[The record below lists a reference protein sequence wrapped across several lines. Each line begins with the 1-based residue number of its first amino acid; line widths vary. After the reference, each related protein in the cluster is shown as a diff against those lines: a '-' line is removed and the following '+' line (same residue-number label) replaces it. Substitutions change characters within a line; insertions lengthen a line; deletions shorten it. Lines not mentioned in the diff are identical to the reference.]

1 MPSLASSQEPWL
13 LLEVAHFFLCPSW
26 LLPKNLDSFP
36 KLDQVGLIP
45 RTIWGL
51 TISPPLSPDVL
62 VRLRLTS
69 TRRCETHL
77 ASPSSRPW
85 LSRDSSHTSGWTI
98 WGLTAPSQE
107 PWLFPEVGP
116 AQGGGGGSLGFLG
129 LSILSF
135 RRTTPPSSAAAD
147 HFVGAGDDGDDG
159 GDLEGFQALVADLL
173 LSLLPAPSSGDLL
186 VTLDFLSRL
195 LDALLACEL
204 RFRSLVLSAAARNP
218 SALSRPPLDRL
229 VADLLDRALKALDL
243 CNAASLAL
251 LSLRPWRRH
260 AHIAASALLLQNP
273 NPNPR
278 LRRARRALHK
288 LLSDPVLLRSASFG
302 SAGSSGGAHAR
313 SLSWSVSKNW
323 AAGRPPPPPP
333 QPAADLSGGLAL
345 AVYTMSSVLGLAMW
359 ALAAAVPC
367 GGCGA
372 GAATAFS
379 PAAAPPRIL
388 RWAAAMAAL
397 QERIAE
403 ELRRRER
410 KGGAAG
416 CLRRCRGWRGAGAAA
431 ELDEACRAMEAG
443 LGPLER
449 QVRSVFHRIACG
461 RAEVLH
467 CLGHSAT
474 TAAAAP
480 RASPQAN
487 SAASASAA
495 SASASAVAAAAIIPV
510 ALERVV

>member
-1 MPSLASSQEPWL
+1 MAATEP
-13 LLEVAHFFLCPSW
+13 
-26 LLPKNLDSFP
+26 
-36 KLDQVGLIP
+36 
-45 RTIWGL
+45 
-51 TISPPLSPDVL
+51 
-62 VRLRLTS
+62 
-69 TRRCETHL
+69 
-77 ASPSSRPW
+77 
-85 LSRDSSHTSGWTI
+85 
-98 WGLTAPSQE
+98 
-107 PWLFPEVGP
+107 
-116 AQGGGGGSLGFLG
+116 QGGGGGSLGFLG

-135 RRTTPPSSAAAD
+135 RRTATSSSAAAD

-260 AHIAASALLLQNP
+260 AHIAAPPSSSKTLTLTHP
-273 NPNPR
+273 TPPP
-278 LRRARRALHK
+278 RARRALDK
-288 LLSDPVLLRSASFG
+288 LLSDPVLLRSPSFG

-323 AAGRPPPPPP
+323 AAGRPIPQP

-359 ALAAAVPC
+359 ALAAAVPW

-372 GAATAFS
+372 GAPRPS
-379 PAAAPPRIL
+379 P
-388 RWAAAMAAL
+388 
-397 QERIAE
+397 
-403 ELRRRER
+403 RRRR
-410 KGGAAG
+410 RRGSSGGRRRWRRSRSGSRRSCGAASGRAARWG
-416 CLRRCRGWRGAGAAA
+416 CLRRCRGWRGAG
-431 ELDEACRAMEAG
+431 
-443 LGPLER
+443 
-449 QVRSVFHRIACG
+449 
-461 RAEVLH
+461 
-467 CLGHSAT
+467 GH
-474 TAAAAP
+474 
-480 RASPQAN
+480 
-487 SAASASAA
+487 
-495 SASASAVAAAAIIPV
+495 
-510 ALERVV
+510 

>member
-1 MPSLASSQEPWL
+1 MAATEP
-13 LLEVAHFFLCPSW
+13 
-26 LLPKNLDSFP
+26 
-36 KLDQVGLIP
+36 
-45 RTIWGL
+45 
-51 TISPPLSPDVL
+51 
-62 VRLRLTS
+62 
-69 TRRCETHL
+69 
-77 ASPSSRPW
+77 
-85 LSRDSSHTSGWTI
+85 
-98 WGLTAPSQE
+98 
-107 PWLFPEVGP
+107 
-116 AQGGGGGSLGFLG
+116 QGGSGGSLGFLG

-135 RRTTPPSSAAAD
+135 RRTTPPSFAAAD

-204 RFRSLVLSAAARNP
+204 RFRSLILSAAARNP
-218 SALSRPPLDRL
+218 SALSRPPLD
-229 VADLLDRALKALDL
+229 VKALDL

-260 AHIAASALLLQNP
+260 ARIAASALLLQNP
-273 NPNPR
+273 NPNPNPR
-278 LRRARRALHK
+278 LRRARRALDK
-288 LLSDPVLLRSASFG
+288 LLSDPVLLRSPSFG

-323 AAGRPPPPPP
+323 AAGRPIPPP

-372 GAATAFS
+372 GAPTAFS

-403 ELRRRER
+403 ELRRREQ
-410 KGGAAG
+410 KGGAVGLLAEMQRVERSG
-416 CLRRCRGWRGAGAAA
+416 RSLMAMVGEEEEEDTTSVREEDDAVSAAAA
-431 ELDEACRAMEAG
+431 ELDAACRAMEAG

-449 QVRSVFHRIACG
+449 QVRSVFHRIVRG
-461 RAEVLH
+461 RTEVLH
-467 CLGHSAT
+467 CLGHSV

-495 SASASAVAAAAIIPV
+495 SASASAASAAAAIIPV
-510 ALERVV
+510 ALEREV